1 MFACID
7 LGGTNIRGT
16 WIDRDGNVG
25 RVELSQRS
33 RDLEGTKSALVR
45 LVRSICEQAPSRV
58 QGIGLASAG
67 PLDHRERRYL
77 KTSNMPELDYFR
89 VGDFL
94 EERFGMPV
102 LMENDAQAAALGEVW
117 KGGLAGENSGV
128 VLTLGTG
135 VGSGVIMD
143 GDLWRG
149 GHFTGPELGHIFLGR
164 REDRH
169 CGCGQT
175 GCAEIWLNKT
185 ALVEL
190 FRERGYDIAELREM
204 TGPVERREP
213 AAEEA
218 MRAYGERLGT
228 YLSILQVVFG
238 LPCVGLSGGLSS
250 FVPSCLDSVW
260 RTLQDAFEYRQ
271 WWLPRRIVSSPDPE
285 MSALYGMGKAWKLA
299 EAKGEVPKPSL

>member
-1 MFACID
+1 MYACID

-33 RDLEGTKSALVR
+33 RDLEGTKAALVR
-45 LVRSICEQAPSRV
+45 LVQSICEKAPSAV

-67 PLDHRERRYL
+67 PLDHLERRYL
-77 KTSNMPELDYFR
+77 RTSNMPELDYFR

-102 LMENDAQAAALGEVW
+102 IMENDAQAAALGEMW
-117 KGGLAGENSGV
+117 KGGLAGEDNGV

-135 VGSGVIMD
+135 VGSGVVMN

-164 REDRH
+164 REDKR
-169 CGCGQT
+169 CGCGQR
-175 GCAEIWLNKT
+175 GCAEIWLNKQ
-185 ALVEL
+185 ALAEL
-190 FRERGYDIAELREM
+190 FRERGYDFEELRAMNE
-204 TGPVERREP
+204 PVQRGER
-213 AAEEA
+213 AAAEA
-218 MRAYGERLGT
+218 MREYGGRLGT
-228 YLSILQVVFG
+228 YLAILQVVFG
-238 LPCVGLSGGLSS
+238 LPGICLSGGLSS
-250 FVPSCLDSVW
+250 FIPSCLDTVW
-260 RTLQDAFEYRQ
+260 QTLQEAFVYRQ
-271 WWLPRRIVSSPDPE
+271 WWLPSRIVSSPDPE

-299 EAKGEVPKPSL
+299 EAKGEAGRLSA